1 MKLSE
6 VLDRKGHD
14 VVACADGVSVREAA
28 RTMCRSHVGC
38 ITILDLEER
47 IVGILTERDVLRH
60 FASEDAGL
68 GDRPVSELMSRK
80 VVSMPPSASLDAA
93 LAMMSERRFR
103 RLPVVDADGRLCGLV
118 TMGDLVRATLAEK
131 AEEAE
136 SLREYI
142 AS

>member
-6 VLDRKGHD
+6 VLERKGHQ
-14 VVACADGVSVREAA
+14 VVSCADGVTVREAA
-28 RTMCRSHVGC
+28 RTMCRNHVGC
-38 ITILDLEER
+38 IAILDLEER

-60 FASEDAGL
+60 FASEDSGL
-68 GDRPVSELMSRK
+68 GDRPVGELMSRN
-80 VVSMPPSASLDAA
+80 VVSMPPSASLDEA
-93 LAMMSERRFR
+93 LGIMSERRFR
-103 RLPVVDADGRLCGLV
+103 RLPVVDADGRVRGLV
-118 TMGDLVRATLAEK
+118 TMGDLVRAMLAAK